1 MPQNLDLHIDA
12 STGSLL
18 TAGAARNGTLP
29 ALTRNDSYN
38 LRLRIR
44 EQIGSGVYEDL
55 NLTGV
60 TIRVGIGN
68 LDSPPTAGEWK
79 LGLSGT
85 TSPAI
90 AYNATTTQ
98 VYNAI
103 SGIAGA
109 GVAVEAYGSGGS
121 AWVITS
127 ATAGSAVTF
136 TGDAFSLFPSSR
148 AMITTRRLHATGVT
162 PSYLVQLLQSPAVF
176 SDAFSAASTANVV
189 TLNLLYNG
197 STSPAVNETYQL
209 TVGADADSG
218 FISLAYDTEA
228 SKPISI
234 SSRTSLA
241 SNVVCGLESITA
253 LSGKT
258 SVDADTSQTKYTISF
273 VDTLGAQNVATALT
287 LVTSGV
293 NYARFYSTT
302 LTMSTAELLE
312 IFNVTGET
320 SVTPKIE
327 VELIEAGARRTIY
340 QGDVTIKADLLVA
353 TTYSPLTY
361 SP

>member
-1 MPQNLDLHIDA
+1 MAQNLDLHIDA

-103 SGIAGA
+103 SGIAST
-109 GVAVEAYGSGGS
+109 GVAVESYGSGGS

-197 STSPAVNETYQL
+197 ATSPAVNETYQL
-209 TVGADADSG
+209 TVGADADNGYIALAFGSEASIP
-218 FISLAYDTEA
+218 ISLA
-228 SKPISI
+228 SRSQLGSNIVSGLVSI
-234 SSRTSLA
+234 DSLA
-241 SNVVCGLESITA
+241 NSINV
-253 LSGKT
+253 
-258 SVDADTSQTKYTISF
+258 DTDSTQTKFTISF
-273 VDTLGAQNVATALT
+273 IETLSAQNITTALT

>member
-1 MPQNLDLHIDA
+1 MAQTLDIHIDA
-12 STGSLL
+12 STGQLI
-18 TAGAARNGTLP
+18 TAGAARSGTLP
-29 ALTRNDSYN
+29 TLTRNDSYD

-68 LDSPPTAGEWK
+68 IDSPPTAGEWK

-90 AYNATTTQ
+90 AYNATTSE

-103 SGIAGA
+103 SGIAGT
-109 GVAVEAYGSGGS
+109 GVSVDSHGSGGS

-136 TGDAFSLFPSSR
+136 NGDAFSLFPSSR
-148 AMITTRRLHATGVT
+148 ALITTRRLHATGVT

-176 SDAFSAASTANVV
+176 ADGFAAASTANVV
-189 TLNLLYNG
+189 TLSLLYNG

-218 FISLAYDTEA
+218 FLTLSYDTE
-228 SKPISI
+228 SSIPVPI
-234 SSRTSLA
+234 SSRTDLA
-241 SNVVCGLESITA
+241 QNVVCGLESITA
-253 LSGKT
+253 LTSKT
-258 SVDADTSQTKYTISF
+258 SVDGDTSQTKYTISF
-273 VDTLGAQNVATALT
+273 IGALGAQNVTTALT

-293 NYARFYSTT
+293 NYARFYTT
-302 LTMSTAELLE
+302 ALTMSTAELLE
-312 IFNVTGET
+312 IFNVAGET
-320 SVTPKIE
+320 TITPKIE
-327 VELIEAGARRTIY
+327 VELVESGRRRTVY

-361 SP
+361 TP

>member
-1 MPQNLDLHIDA
+1 MAQNLDLHIDA

-29 ALTRNDSYN
+29 TLSRNDSYN

-68 LDSPPTAGEWK
+68 IDSPPTAGEWK

-103 SGIAGA
+103 SGIAGT
-109 GVAVEAYGSGGS
+109 GVSVEAYSSSES

-136 TGDAFSLFPSSR
+136 SGDSFSLFPPSR

-162 PSYLVQLLQSPAVF
+162 PSYLVQLMQSPAVYSDSF
-176 SDAFSAASTANVV
+176 SPASTAGVV
-189 TLNLLYNG
+189 TLSLLYNG
-197 STSPAVNETYQL
+197 STSPAINETYLL

-228 SKPISI
+228 SPPVSL
-234 SSRTSLA
+234 SSRTALA
-241 SNVVCGLESITA
+241 SNVVSALGSIAA
-253 LSGKT
+253 LSGQI
-258 SVDADTSQTKYTISF
+258 SVDADTSQTRYTISF
-273 VDTLGAQNVATALT
+273 IDTLGAQNVTTPLT
-287 LVTSGV
+287 LATTGV
-293 NYARFYSTT
+293 NYARFYNTT

-312 IFNVTGET
+312 MFNVADDT
-320 SVTPKIE
+320 SITPKIE
-327 VELIEAGARRTIY
+327 IELIEAGARRTVY

-361 SP
+361 TP